1 MNKIVSQEK
10 REKMKKSLTP
20 NHPKSSSFK
29 VSPLTFSIKKNRKS
43 EGQPEAEAEAEVEAS
58 SQTGVSPTA
67 VASIEISPLASPDE
81 EVLFTEVRSQLAPGL
96 EEPKADALEME
107 EVAVSEVP
115 ESDEI
120 PESNVF
126 SDSKPF
132 LESDVPEADVDLSI
146 MTEGVSEEYAFSATL
161 PQDAFHSISPFDE
174 EDREEKVQREKE

>member
-1 MNKIVSQEK
+1 M
-10 REKMKKSLTP
+10 
-20 NHPKSSSFK
+20 
-29 VSPLTFSIKKNRKS
+29 
-43 EGQPEAEAEAEVEAS
+43 EAS

-81 EVLFTEVRSQLAPGL
+81 EVLFTEVHSQLAPGL
-96 EEPKADALEME
+96 EESKAEALEME

-120 PESNVF
+120 PESNGF

-132 LESDVPEADVDLSI
+132 LESDVPEADVDLSV
-146 MTEGVSEEYAFSATL
+146 MTEGVREEYTLSATL
-161 PQDAFHSISPFDE
+161 PHDAFHSISPFDE

>member
-1 MNKIVSQEK
+1 M
-10 REKMKKSLTP
+10 
-20 NHPKSSSFK
+20 
-29 VSPLTFSIKKNRKS
+29 
-43 EGQPEAEAEAEVEAS
+43 EAS

-81 EVLFTEVRSQLAPGL
+81 EVLFTEVHSQLAPGL
-96 EEPKADALEME
+96 EESRAEALEME
-107 EVAVSEVP
+107 EVAVREVP

-132 LESDVPEADVDLSI
+132 LESHVPEADVDLSV
-146 MTEGVSEEYAFSATL
+146 MTEGVSDEYTLSATF
-161 PQDAFHSISPFDE
+161 PHDALHSISPFDE